1 MPPNYLDSLL
11 VRRGCPKKAGIG
23 RGTSHSAMAPLESL
37 ENPWRLNVREGLTSE
52 KHNFFPELL

>member
-1 MPPNYLDSLL
+1 
-11 VRRGCPKKAGIG
+11 
-23 RGTSHSAMAPLESL
+23 MAPLESL